1 MTAGGN
7 FEEMYGSGGQILQA
21 TPPASNEE
29 PKAIRNSNG
38 DQASIEPKKFDSLE
52 VDKKTTEFDLKTG

>member
-29 PKAIRNSNG
+29 PKEING
-38 DQASIEPKKFDSLE
+38 GQASIEPKKFESLE
-52 VDKKTTEFDLKTG
+52 VDKKMMEFDLKTG

>member
-29 PKAIRNSNG
+29 PKEING
-38 DQASIEPKKFDSLE
+38 
-52 VDKKTTEFDLKTG
+52 G